1 MLVNCIGDNAEQ
13 GSVTI
18 LVKCIGGDARQGVV
32 DKVGHGSVDNAR
44 QDNTNNACQRIGD
57 NAKHDRLHQTML
69 DSVVENYEEDTV
81 ANVKQNDQWKCYK
94 MFISQDKKCSVDNAK

>member
-69 DSVVENYEEDTV
+69 DKVLLKITKKILLPMLNKT
-81 ANVKQNDQWKCYK
+81 
-94 MFISQDKKCSVDNAK
+94 ISGNAIKCS